1 MVEAS
6 GSPLSSSLPG
16 TKPPDKS
23 TESRPGNL
31 RGPVIISRAP
41 QSGRERGEEA
51 GSGGEEA
58 GGEEAGKRRG

>member
-41 QSGRERGEEA
+41 QSGGERGEEA
-51 GSGGEEA
+51 GRGKKGRGG
-58 GGEEAGKRRG
+58 G